1 MDKNIT
7 NSEIPLGLG
16 MALAQ
21 NTEAL
26 KAFGNLTIPQQQDF
40 IENAHSI
47 RSSSEM
53 RAYVNTLTVND
64 FNKNIQN

>member
-1 MDKNIT
+1 MDKNLT
-7 NSEIPLGLG
+7 NSDIPLGLG

-26 KAFGNLTIPQQQDF
+26 KAFAALSIPQQQDF

-47 RSSSEM
+47 GSSSEM
-53 RAYVNTLTVND
+53 RAYVNTLTANGGKND
-64 FNKNIQN
+64 G

>member
-1 MDKNIT
+1 MEKNLT
-7 NSEIPLGLG
+7 NSDIPLGLG

-26 KAFGNLTIPQQQDF
+26 KAFGALTVPQQQDF

-47 RSSSEM
+47 QSGSEM
-53 RAYVNTLTVND
+53 RAYVKTLINGGGTE
-64 FNKNIQN
+64 

>member
-1 MDKNIT
+1 MNENVT
-7 NSEIPLGLG
+7 NSDIPLGLG

-21 NTEAL
+21 NTKAL
-26 KAFGNLTIPQQQDF
+26 KAFGELSIPQQQDF

-53 RAYVNTLTVND
+53 RAYVKTLINNGET
-64 FNKNIQN
+64 K

>member
-7 NSEIPLGLG
+7 NSDIPLGLG

-26 KAFGNLTIPQQQDF
+26 KAFGALTIPQQQDF
-40 IENAHSI
+40 IENAHNI
-47 RSSSEM
+47 RSSAEM
-53 RAYVNTLTVND
+53 RAYVKTLTAGES
-64 FNKNIQN
+64 KNNG